1 MINSV
6 FLRDTGKFV
15 LSVALAVLLVAAA
28 APSSSAGEKLTFGK
42 GLLWKVERE
51 GVEPSYVFGTM
62 HVSDRRVTAL
72 PKQLVEV
79 LTMVDSLSLEVIFH
93 DRLVDGEEAWMFS
106 EGRRLRDIIGKRMFH
121 KIAKRLGLSGDAKKQ
136 LDRLKP
142 WAVAMSFGPLTE
154 ESTRRDQGMIFLD
167 HLLQFIAAERGA
179 RVFALESPK
188 DQLDVF
194 DGMPMRLQVD
204 MLRHAMRHSKRGKG
218 EMDRMVELYLKRDVE
233 AILGMATGKELKIPE
248 FARVL
253 DRRMLDMRNKN
264 MVERM
269 MPRLTEGNALIAVGA
284 AHLPGQVGILNLL
297 ADKGYQIAR
306 VY

>member
-6 FLRDTGKFV
+6 FLRDIGKFV
-15 LSVALAVLLVAAA
+15 LSVALAVLLVTVAG
-28 APSSSAGEKLTFGK
+28 PSSSAGERLSYGK
-42 GLLWKVERE
+42 GLLWKVERQ

-72 PKQLVEV
+72 PRELVEV
-79 LTMVDSLSLEVIFH
+79 LTTVDSLSLELIFH
-93 DRLVDGEEAWMFS
+93 DRLVDGEEAWMLPD
-106 EGRRLRDIIGKRMFH
+106 GRRLRDIIGKRMFN
-121 KIAKRLGLSGDAKKQ
+121 KIAKGMGLSGGGKEQ

-142 WAVAMSFGPLTE
+142 WVVAMTLGPMTA

-188 DQLDVF
+188 EQLDVF

-204 MLRHAMRHSKRGKG
+204 MLRHALRHSKRGKG
-218 EMDRMVELYLKRDVE
+218 EMDRMVKLYLKRDVE
-233 AILGMATGKELKIPE
+233 AILGMATGQELKIPE
-248 FARVL
+248 FALVL